1 MKQIIATLLFLFIHL
16 LLGTSSH
23 AALPP
28 QKKNVRIELHYAE
41 KARYGIGRYQYFFLR
56 DIYFN
61 TETKVVGD
69 NSFTGTTNFDFAL
82 YHPLYDEI
90 RTASNRT
97 IPFYVEPGDTLIVN
111 VNEAGHANSYRLKNG
126 KEVKYTNLLL
136 HDISNRQFY
145 TEKDFDD
152 DRQSHNFL
160 TFISSIQKRTA
171 QALDSVNAI
180 ADKYQFSDDERRIA
194 NSNIRLQFALWINEY
209 AQNTAT
215 ELSTYATRHK
225 EGWHST
231 PEQDAEMEAIR
242 NPANYA
248 FMKSLPLNDS
258 LSLISNYFPL
268 FLRSYE
274 FSPVLCHDQYLFYGT
289 TTSDSLL
296 MDSAY
301 IAHELSITNAPA
313 PSLYMQ
319 IALQNRHIDTP
330 ISIDD
335 GSVQL
340 QNVDVVGLNQFYNR
354 FGVSEITPTTYKK
367 NWSNKEYY
375 RGVLTGL
382 FNRKKIRSE
391 KRARKLIEQYDTLDP
406 VREELMKAYRNS
418 KH

>member
-1 MKQIIATLLFLFIHL
+1 MKQIIATLLFLLIHFL
-16 LLGTSSH
+16 FGISSH

-28 QKKNVRIELHYAE
+28 QKKNVRIELHYAG
-41 KARYGIGRYQYFFLR
+41 KPRYDIGRYQYFFLR
-56 DIYFN
+56 DMYFN
-61 TETKVVGD
+61 TEIKIVGD
-69 NSFTGTTNFDFAL
+69 NSFTGTSTFDFAL
-82 YHPLYDEI
+82 YYPLYDEI

-97 IPFYVEPGDTLIVN
+97 IPFYVEPGDTLIIH
-111 VNEAGHANSYRLKNG
+111 VNEAGHASSYRLKNG
-126 KEVKYTNLLL
+126 NEVKYTNLLR
-136 HDISNRQFY
+136 HDISNQRLY
-145 TEKDFDD
+145 TDKDFAD

-171 QALDSVNAI
+171 QALDSINAI
-180 ADKYQFSDDERRIA
+180 ADKYQFSEDERRIA
-194 NSNIRLQFALWINEY
+194 TNNIRLQFALWINEY

-215 ELSTYATRHK
+215 ELSTYATHHK

-258 LSLISNYFPL
+258 LSLISRHLPL

-274 FSPVLCHDQYLFYGT
+274 FSPVLCHDQYLYYGS

-296 MDSAY
+296 MDSAF
-301 IAHELSITNAPA
+301 IEHELSITNAPA

-330 ISIDD
+330 VTVDD
-335 GSVQL
+335 GSIQL
-340 QNVDVVGLNQFYNR
+340 RNVDVVGLNQFYNR
-354 FGVSEITPTTYKK
+354 FGVSDITPTTYKK

-382 FNRKKIRSE
+382 FNRKKVRNE
-391 KRARKLIEQYDTLDP
+391 KRARKIIEQYDTLDP
-406 VREELMKAYRNS
+406 VHEDLMKAYQNS
-418 KH
+418 KR